1 MTTIAEYAQESVI
14 PKRTLTYLFR
24 REIIQ
29 DPLQN
34 DDLIRLQFLEQV
46 WCDRELLRL
55 QLRRFSLKARTSLI
69 RTANLDTKWERYA
82 YTRFRNQEE
91 GSILSMY
98 RVVDE
103 IETTFGFK
111 LNKQHIKRLRRVR
124 NRAQVA
130 RHREAKSLESAG
142 GNNLLQRTNKEKE
155 TAFIAPLPD
164 EKNQKEKF

>member
-14 PKRTLTYLFR
+14 PKRTLTYLHR

-34 DDLIRLQFLEQV
+34 DDLVRLQLLEQV
-46 WCDRELLRL
+46 WCDRELLRW

-69 RTANLDTKWERYA
+69 RTADLATKWERYA
-82 YTRFRNQEE
+82 YSRFRNQEE
-91 GSILSMY
+91 GSILSMD
-98 RVVDE
+98 RVVQE

-111 LNKQHIKRLRRVR
+111 LNKQHIRRLHRAR

-142 GNNLLQRTNKEKE
+142 GNSFLQSTTKEKE
-155 TAFIAPLPD
+155 TAFIAPLPN
-164 EKNQKEKF
+164 EKKQKEKF